1 MQHPYKQIYNEFYFL
16 ILNPNIIATQPLA
29 GVSAGLLNE
38 LTLTTIL
45 SC

>member
-1 MQHPYKQIYNEFYFL
+1 MQRPYHKIFKIFYFL

-29 GVSAGLLNE
+29 GVSPGLLNE